1 MASATVALWQAT
13 PALAW
18 KPKTHVYLAEIA
30 YKDAVDDGFFTIYET
45 DYQAGTVKRNSDGS
59 PVVIGKYPVNPA
71 VLAALRSNPAH
82 FRAGVLGP
90 DAYPDIATGQQ
101 IIHPAG
107 KKGNGETEV
116 DLNRGGP
123 GPDEWLRHL
132 WNLAYA
138 PGKEGQRRNP
148 EDSSPACR
156 AFVIGYLTHA
166 AGDIYGHT
174 LINHYTG
181 DAFHFSPTPEN
192 AIKHI
197 VLEGYVGLKTPEPTY
212 DARIDQGVDQFIWRN
227 MVFSSFGTFLPRELL
242 SGENAKYSVP
252 AIFSELYRSMVAEV
266 RRYDQTTNLDP
277 FKAIEIAYKREW
289 LKDIDEGLRA
299 WPELS
304 HQIALA
310 LFFNPQGKADLDRV
324 KVLIDDYTNRHLLS
338 MLGAPDF
345 VGAIRAIVGAWID
358 AALNAIQIPAIRQAI
373 DAIKTSLYEFV
384 LKSTFGMTTEEL
396 KRYLTSP
403 ETIFD
408 SVMMGARFFTEGGN
422 QISRAEFDRKELRL
436 SGPTFD
442 YMDVPAAYNTV
453 MLTKLLMMEPGTV
466 KDLIGKLAPAGSLSP
481 KQLDRMDP
489 NAALGFIGTLDGSNQ
504 WSVNPS
510 KMVMA
515 IVPAAYRRIFM
526 RQSGERP

>member
-1 MASATVALWQAT
+1 MSAIFMASATVALWQAT

-30 YKDAVDDGFFTIYET
+30 YKDAVDDGFVTIYET
-45 DYQAGTVKRNSDGS
+45 DYEAGTVKRNSDGS

-71 VLAALRSNPAH
+71 VLAALRSNLAH

-107 KKGNGETEV
+107 RKGNGETEV

-123 GPDEWLRHL
+123 GPDPWLQHL
-132 WNLAYA
+132 WNLAYSEKA
-138 PGKEGQRRNP
+138 LPQN
-148 EDSSPACR
+148 STPACR

-197 VLEGYVGLKTPEPTY
+197 VLEGYVGLKTPDPTY
-212 DARIDQGVDQFIWRN
+212 DARIDQGVDQFIFLN
-227 MVFSSFGTFLPRELL
+227 MVLNTFATFMPKELL
-242 SGENAKYSVP
+242 SGENVKFSVP
-252 AIFSELYRSMVAEV
+252 AIFSEIHRSLEIDLKK
-266 RRYDQTTNLDP
+266 YDPRTNLDP
-277 FKAIEIAYKREW
+277 VKALEIDYKKEW
-289 LKDIDEGLRA
+289 YKDVELGLKA
-299 WPELS
+299 WPTLS
-304 HQIALA
+304 HEIALA
-310 LFFNPQGKADLDRV
+310 LFFNAQGKADLD
-324 KVLIDDYTNRHLLS
+324 KVHALIDDYTNRHLIS
-338 MLGAPDF
+338 MLGAPDV
-345 VGAIRAIVGAWID
+345 VGDVRRFLGAWID
-358 AALNAIQIPAIRQAI
+358 AVLNAIQIPAIRQAI
-373 DAIKTSLYEFV
+373 DAIKTGLYDFV
-384 LKSTFGMTTEEL
+384 LKSAFGMTTAEL

-403 ETIFD
+403 DTMFD
-408 SVMMGARFFTEGGN
+408 PVMTDPRFFTKGGK

-436 SGPTFD
+436 AGPTFD
-442 YMDVPAAYNTV
+442 YMNVPAAYNTV

-466 KDLIGKLAPAGSLSP
+466 KTLMAKLKPTGTF
-481 KQLDRMDP
+481 RMDQ

-504 WSVNPS
+504 WSVNAS

-515 IVPAAYRRIFM
+515 NDPAIYRRVFM